1 MQKIT
6 FLHRVTN
13 FSKSG
18 RNNKSGLGGYLNH
31 DLRQALSA
39 EKRLGFDDTQ
49 TANNLI
55 WYRDKRPMPFSRLNP
70 ERKEALHRAIAL
82 PMQEAGP
89 SNSNLSAAIHKLQKA
104 LSKIRNNFKGYKTD
118 DTRERKFWDELAQL
132 DATAED
138 AAKAQA
144 IWKEE
149 FQGAKRFAQKNK
161 QITNYTSKLKELAD
175 MQEGVENSQGLNLA
189 TRVQAQLHKI
199 PLANGIGHDQIS
211 IQDFNDYLR
220 DFYDRCLPD
229 YPIIATVGH
238 VDERS
243 TDPEHNESGDHLHS
257 YIDAR
262 NARTGKLDLLDAQ
275 LAWSESALDEAFVTN
290 ARKYRDDQ
298 INDIKRRKLHTAT
311 EAYHINKAEGQY
323 RGRLYQEAVRR
334 DINEHLF
341 KPKGLEVEYKY
352 ETRAKRALVTD
363 SRKPQDQRKFNR
375 VSHEI
380 EVTKRLKAEN
390 SLLLNRRKTLKGDM
404 LLQSAKLDEF
414 IEKQMTYFAE
424 LLSGTPDLSFE
435 SILTAFDEVPESMQE
450 PAIKHTQEHVE
461 EIQGALTQE
470 QSKTTDFF
478 MSSLRARVNET
489 QKVESN
495 IPKQVERETIKLK

>member
-13 FSKSG
+13 FSNSG

-55 WYRDKRPMPFSRLNP
+55 WYRDKRPMPFSRLTP

-82 PMQEAGP
+82 PMQSADP
-89 SNSNLSAAIHKLQKA
+89 SNNSNLSAAIHKLQKA

-118 DTRERKFWDELAQL
+118 DARERKFWDELAQL
-132 DATAED
+132 DSTAED
-138 AAKAQA
+138 AANAQA
-144 IWKEE
+144 TWKEE

-161 QITNYTSKLKELAD
+161 QITNYTSKLKELTE
-175 MQEGVENSQGLNLA
+175 MQEGVGNNQGLNLA

-199 PLANGIGHDQIS
+199 PLANGIGPDQVS
-211 IQDFNDYLR
+211 IQDFNAYLR
-220 DFYDRCLPD
+220 DFHDRCLPD
-229 YPIIATVGH
+229 YPVIATVGH

-262 NARTGKLDLLDAQ
+262 NAKTGKLDLLDAQ
-275 LAWSESALDEAFVTN
+275 LSWSETVLDEPFVTN

-298 INDIKRRKLHTAT
+298 VNDIKARKLPTVT
-311 EAYHINKAEGQY
+311 EAYHINRAEGQY
-323 RGRLYQEAVRR
+323 RGRLYQEAIRR

-341 KPKGLEVEYKY
+341 KPKGLEVEYTY
-352 ETRAKRALVTD
+352 ETRAKRSLVTD
-363 SRKPQDQRKFNR
+363 ANKPQDQRKFNR
-375 VSHEI
+375 VNHEI
-380 EVTKRLKAEN
+380 EVTKRLEAEN
-390 SLLLNRRKTLKGDM
+390 SLLISKG
-404 LLQSAKLDEF
+404 K
-414 IEKQMTYFAE
+414 
-424 LLSGTPDLSFE
+424 
-435 SILTAFDEVPESMQE
+435 
-450 PAIKHTQEHVE
+450 
-461 EIQGALTQE
+461 ALTGAV
-470 QSKTTDFF
+470 K
-478 MSSLRARVNET
+478 
-489 QKVESN
+489 K
-495 IPKQVERETIKLK
+495 